1 MGYRVGSVSRVRP
14 EGVVHRNVPSGSWSA
29 FHLGAAIWVLFDPVV
44 MPAFGTV
51 SALAAIGPELRKQH
65 PCANP

>member
-44 MPAFGTV
+44 MPAFGTMA
-51 SALAAIGPELRKQH
+51 ALVYMTVELGKQLIELV
-65 PCANP
+65 